1 MRTKVTVYTLAN
13 KDNEQLAVIG
23 MHQLEGVIDS
33 DKKLKKAIS
42 FQNLKRLTNYAVING
57 YNHIRKE
64 ILTAIF

>member
-1 MRTKVTVYTLAN
+1 MKTKVTVYTLAN

-42 FQNLKRLTNYAVING
+42 FESLKRLTNYSVING
-57 YNHIRKE
+57 YNNISKK